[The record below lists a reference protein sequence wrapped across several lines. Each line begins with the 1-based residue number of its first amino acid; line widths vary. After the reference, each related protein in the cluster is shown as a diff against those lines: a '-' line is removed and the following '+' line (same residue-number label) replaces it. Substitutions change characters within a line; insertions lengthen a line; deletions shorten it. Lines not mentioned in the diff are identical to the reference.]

1 MPIADCSVEGK
12 KQHFTLL
19 SISFFTQQVA
29 GIVHSEENEVSKWNE
44 WISAMVLNYNKFYC
58 FKLP

>member
-29 GIVHSEENEVSKWNE
+29 GTVHSEENEVSKWNE
-44 WISAMVLNYNKFYC
+44 
-58 FKLP
+58 